1 MHTHQH
7 YLASKRSCFKCNTP
21 RPVPPQP
28 TDLVKKKAERSDKKN
43 ESAADKLRRLL
54 SGGGAGKADAHGH
67 KEMDEGPLVK
77 TEVKDDTGAEAE
89 AEAEAG
95 AIVKSE
101 AGVVT
106 ELTSLVDEEVD
117 LDEDEMAW
125 KEGVKKERQAALEN
139 RVKNKQ
145 QVQFRLLR
153 GLAALFQT

>member
-1 MHTHQH
+1 
-7 YLASKRSCFKCNTP
+7 
-21 RPVPPQP
+21 
-28 TDLVKKKAERSDKKN
+28 
-43 ESAADKLRRLL
+43 
-54 SGGGAGKADAHGH
+54 
-67 KEMDEGPLVK
+67 MDEGPLVK